1 MRRPI
6 NASKLVNLLASWDP
20 ALTLTRQDF
29 AEPLGVGFGMG
40 DCLALHVALQTMPAA
55 DTAAP
60 VCTEPQLLGD
70 CERVQAMLG
79 VAAKRLLEPLE
90 DDGSPPSF
98 SPYHQRYLDWQ
109 RLVAAHIDPLCLRAR
124 ELLRSVSP
132 AMAQLAALDAVLG
145 EALAVREQQAWNT
158 VSQLLARRFEQHRLV
173 HVDDAGGASGPSETS
188 LSAFRGDMY
197 ALALAE
203 LDARM
208 QVARGLAASVDS
220 SFTSTQ

>member
-6 NASKLVNLLASWDP
+6 YASKLVNLLGSWDP
-20 ALTLTRQDF
+20 AVKLTRQDF

-40 DCLALHVALQTMPAA
+40 DCLALHAALQTMPAA

-60 VCTEPQLLGD
+60 VGTEPQLLGD
-70 CERVQAMLG
+70 CERVQAML
-79 VAAKRLLEPLE
+79 VAAAKRLLEPLD

-109 RLVAAHIDPLCLRAR
+109 RLVAVHIDPLCLRAR
-124 ELLRSVSP
+124 ELLCSVSP
-132 AMAQLAALDAVLG
+132 EMAQLAALDAVLG
-145 EALAVREQQAWNT
+145 EALAVREQKAWNT
-158 VSQLLARRFEQHRLV
+158 VAQLLARRFEQHGLA
-173 HVDDAGGASGPSETS
+173 HVDDAGDGPPEAS
-188 LSAFRGDMY
+188 LSAFRGDMH